1 MRPDLTT
8 NSEGFED
15 KSENLQIP
23 SKQDFV
29 VSKWVLGEKQRALGI
44 KPRVPIRLAFA
55 ALSLGLTVIGLILIS
70 SFAMAYFSQT
80 AFASFASLCVLVAL
94 SWFLWELRQQGTAY
108 DFPTNI
114 VALENGLK
122 FSWRFETSRDSK
134 LFLWSGFQLVQF
146 LSKGDLLSENVVVPI
161 KRGRLSPT
169 TFNGPT
175 VVSYG
180 DSSTEL
186 MRGGNLRLRYDLKE
200 SNFVQRI
207 NLAMDLKGLSM
218 GRNFHLFSLL
228 RSSFVEFDIPLDS
241 FTLESDRERFIATLD
256 VLLPEQCKDTSFQT
270 IIARNG
276 VASYTK
282 FWLDN
287 MNSLKRSREEELPAG
302 TLLNQGEYE
311 IVGRVATGGQAKI
324 YEALSPTGPVILK
337 EFVLPVNAGMEVR
350 QRSFSAVKR
359 EAELLS
365 SLDHPMIVKLLSNFV
380 EDHRAYLVLEMV
392 KGESLKR
399 LVERNGPLSSAS
411 VISIA
416 SKVLKL
422 LSYLH
427 GLSPPLVHRDISPDN
442 LMYYGEDEIKLI
454 DFNVAR
460 EMESGAT
467 RTVVGKHN
475 YMAPEQF
482 KGRANPQSD
491 LYSLGATLYF
501 LKTGKEPLALCQSKL
516 PAHDLIEAKDVS
528 LDQLIRALTELEL
541 DKRAADSNSAL
552 LIIQGA

>member
-1 MRPDLTT
+1 MTP
-8 NSEGFED
+8 SEGFD
-15 KSENLQIP
+15 DNSEHLLIP
-23 SKQDFV
+23 SEQDFV
-29 VSKWVLGEKQRALGI
+29 VSKWVLSEKQRALGL
-44 KPRVPIRLAFA
+44 RSRAPIRLAFA
-55 ALSLGLTVIGLILIS
+55 ALTLGLTVIGFIS
-70 SFAMAYFSQT
+70 ITSCALEYSFNSV
-80 AFASFASLCVLVAL
+80 FAVFAAL
-94 SWFLWELRQQGTAY
+94 SILFSMAWFFWELRLHGTAY
-108 DFPTNI
+108 DFPTNL
-114 VALENGLK
+114 VSLANGLK
-122 FSWRFETSRDSK
+122 LSWRFQTSRDSQ
-134 LFLWSGFQLVQF
+134 LFLWSGFQSVHF
-146 LSKGDLLSENVVVPI
+146 LSKDDLISENAIVSVSSRSLNSTPANF
-161 KRGRLSPT
+161 S
-169 TFNGPT
+169 GPCG
-175 VVSYG
+175 YG
-180 DSSTEL
+180 DSYTEL
-186 MRGGNLRLRYDLKE
+186 LRGGNLRLRYDLTGFNLK
-200 SNFVQRI
+200 NRI
-207 NLAMDLKGLSM
+207 NLVNDLKGLST
-218 GRNFHLFSLL
+218 GKNLHIINLL
-228 RSSFVEFDIPLDS
+228 RSSFVEFDVPLDS
-241 FTLESDRERFIATLD
+241 FTLESDKERFIATLD

-270 IIARNG
+270 IVARNG

-287 MNSLKRSREEELPAG
+287 MNSLKRSREEELPTG

-324 YEALSPTGPVILK
+324 YEASSRTGPVILK

-350 QRSFSAVKR
+350 QRSFAAVKR

-365 SLDHPMIVKLLSNFV
+365 ALDHPMIVKLLSNFV

-399 LVERNGPLSSAS
+399 HVERTGPLSSDS
-411 VISIA
+411 IISIA
-416 SKVLKL
+416 SEVLTL

-442 LMYYGEDEIKLI
+442 LMYYGDKDIKLI

-501 LKTGKEPLALCQSKL
+501 LKTAKEPLALCQSKL
-516 PAHDLIEAKDVS
+516 PAYCLNEPKDFS
-528 LDQLIRALTELEL
+528 LDLLIRALTELDLE
-541 DKRAADSNSAL
+541 KRAPDSAGAL
-552 LIIQGA
+552 QIIQEV

>member
-1 MRPDLTT
+1 MESDVMM
-8 NSEGFED
+8 SSDGFED
-15 KSENLQIP
+15 NSEHLLIP
-23 SKQDFV
+23 SEQDFV
-29 VSKWVLGEKQRALGI
+29 VSKWVLGEKQRALGV
-44 KPRVPIRLAFA
+44 KSRTPIRLAFA
-55 ALSLGLTVIGLILIS
+55 ALTLGLTVIGFILIS
-70 SFAMAYFSQT
+70 SYAMAYFFLSV
-80 AFASFASLCVLVAL
+80 FAIFAAPCVLFSMV
-94 SWFLWELRQQGTAY
+94 WFFWELRLHGTAY
-108 DFPTNI
+108 DFPTNL
-114 VALENGLK
+114 VSLATGLK
-122 FSWRFETSRDSK
+122 FSWRFETSRDSQ
-134 LFLWSGFQLVQF
+134 LFHWSGFQSVHF
-146 LSKGDLLSENVVVPI
+146 LSKADLLSENAIVSVS
-161 KRGRLSPT
+161 KRSLNITSANLSSP
-169 TFNGPT
+169 GG
-175 VVSYG
+175 YG

-186 MRGGNLRLRYDLKE
+186 LRGGHLRLRYDLTGI
-200 SNFVQRI
+200 SLRHRI
-207 NLAMDLKGLSM
+207 SLLNDLKGLSVAKDL
-218 GRNFHLFSLL
+218 HLFDLL
-228 RSSFVEFDIPLDS
+228 RSSFVEFDVPLDS

-256 VLLPEQCKDTSFQT
+256 VLLPERCKDTSFQT

-276 VASYTK
+276 VASYTR

-324 YEALSPTGPVILK
+324 YEALSRTGSVILK

-350 QRSFSAVKR
+350 QRSFAAVKR

-365 SLDHPMIVKLLSNFV
+365 ALDHPMIVKLLGNFV

-399 LVERNGPLSSAS
+399 HVERTGPLSSDS
-411 VISIA
+411 IISIA
-416 SKVLKL
+416 GEVLTL

-442 LMYYGEDEIKLI
+442 LMYYGDKDIKLI

-501 LKTGKEPLALCQSKL
+501 LKTAKEPLALCQSKL
-516 PAHDLIEAKDVS
+516 PADCLNEPKDIS
-528 LDQLIRALTELEL
+528 LDLLIRALTELDLE
-541 DKRAADSNSAL
+541 KRTPDSAGAL
-552 LIIQGA
+552 QIIQEV

>member
-1 MRPDLTT
+1 LKPDLTT
-8 NSEGFED
+8 PSEGFED

-23 SKQDFV
+23 IKQDFV

-44 KPRVPIRLAFA
+44 KPRVPIRLALA

-70 SFAMAYFSQT
+70 SFAMAYFAQT
-80 AFASFASLCVLVAL
+80 AFAFFASLCVLFAL
-94 SWFLWELRQQGTAY
+94 SWFLWEIRQQGTAY

-114 VALENGLK
+114 VSLENGLK

-134 LFLWSGFQLVQF
+134 LLLWSGFQLVQF
-146 LSKGDLLSENVVVPI
+146 LSKDDLLSENVVVPI
-161 KRGRLSPT
+161 KRGRLSPNT
-169 TFNGPT
+169 TNGPI

-207 NLAMDLKGLSM
+207 NLAMDLKGLTM
-218 GRNFHLFSLL
+218 GRNFHIFSLL

-324 YEALSPTGPVILK
+324 YEALCPTGPVILK

-552 LIIQGA
+552 LIIQEA